1 MRGKNRVVILLF
13 ISMVIFMINIF
24 AEYNKK
30 NNVIEAL
37 NIDNKKTVNVV
48 AVGNILVHYDQIIS
62 AYNNE
67 SYDYEFDENFKY
79 IKKYIEEAD
88 LAYCTIEG
96 SFGGKELGY
105 SGYPRFNTPE
115 AMLDALKNT
124 GFDIINA
131 ANDNILDSLN
141 VGYFNTIENLKK
153 SNLKYTGIKQK
164 KDDKTYVIEKI
175 KGIKI
180 GFTSYTF
187 SDCFEGNDEDILE
200 LINSYSYDDLDND
213 LLKIE
218 KEIED
223 IKNDGA
229 KFIVVGMHW
238 GDEYSTEINEKQ
250 KYIAHKLNSYGVDV
264 ILGSH
269 PNVIEPIETIIN
281 NENGNSTLVA
291 YSMGNFI
298 SNQRKETMGNR
309 LCEDGIILN
318 LEIQKKFN
326 GDVSL
331 VSFNYIPTWTLKY
344 RDGNGDSKYYILDSS
359 NVLSYENKEEI
370 PQSILN
376 SLEDSV
382 QSIKSILND

>member
-115 AMLDALKNT
+115 AMLNALKNT

-344 RDGNGDSKYYILDSS
+344 REGNGDSKYYILDSS

>member
-1 MRGKNRVVILLF
+1 M
-13 ISMVIFMINIF
+13 
-24 AEYNKK
+24 
-30 NNVIEAL
+30 
-37 NIDNKKTVNVV
+37 
-48 AVGNILVHYDQIIS
+48 
-62 AYNNE
+62 
-67 SYDYEFDENFKY
+67 
-79 IKKYIEEAD
+79 
-88 LAYCTIEG
+88 
-96 SFGGKELGY
+96 
-105 SGYPRFNTPE
+105 
-115 AMLDALKNT
+115 
-124 GFDIINA
+124 
-131 ANDNILDSLN
+131 
-141 VGYFNTIENLKK
+141 
-153 SNLKYTGIKQK
+153 
-164 KDDKTYVIEKI
+164 IEKI

-187 SDCFEGNDEDILE
+187 SDCFEGNDEDVLE

-223 IKNDGA
+223 MKNDGA

-250 KYIAHKLNSYGVDV
+250 KYIAQKLNSYAVDV

-281 NENGNSTLVA
+281 NENGNSTLVV

-298 SNQRKETMGNR
+298 SNQRKETMGNK
-309 LCEDGIILN
+309 LCEDSIILN
-318 LEIQKKFN
+318 LELQKKFN
-326 GDVSL
+326 GDVNL

-344 RDGNGDSKYYILDSS
+344 KTEDGDSKYYILDSNS
-359 NVLSYENKEEI
+359 VLGYENKEEI
-370 PQSILN
+370 PQSILD

>member
-13 ISMVIFMINIF
+13 ISMVIFMTNIF

-62 AYNNE
+62 AYNNK

-96 SFGGKELGY
+96 AFGGKELGY

-115 AMLDALKNT
+115 AMLNALKNT

-153 SNLKYTGIKQK
+153 SNLKYTGIRQK

-187 SDCFEGNDEDILE
+187 SDCFEGNDEDVLE

-223 IKNDGA
+223 MKNDGA

-250 KYIAHKLNSYGVDV
+250 KYIAQKLNSYAVDV

-281 NENGNSTLVA
+281 NENGNSTLVV

-298 SNQRKETMGNR
+298 SNQRKETMGNK
-309 LCEDGIILN
+309 LCEDSIILN
-318 LEIQKKFN
+318 LELQKKFN
-326 GDVSL
+326 GDVNL

-344 RDGNGDSKYYILDSS
+344 KTEDGDSKYYILDSNS
-359 NVLSYENKEEI
+359 VLGYENKEEI
-370 PQSILN
+370 PQSILD

>member
-115 AMLDALKNT
+115 AMLNALKNT

-250 KYIAHKLNSYGVDV
+250 KYIAHKLNSYGVDI

-344 RDGNGDSKYYILDSS
+344 REGNGDSKYYILDSS